1 MADDTFAN
9 WEKFL
14 NPDKLK
20 TNLIQASLYLAA
32 YEIFRNGLL
41 DKLRDFYAHQCRP
54 DATGEVRSVISE
66 AYKKEVIALYPKD
79 EFHACCLWFVS
90 GGAIDQNDLNQIEK
104 IREHRNSIAHELP
117 KYVSSADRNI
127 DLSSLLSLIGFV
139 KKIDL
144 WWLKEVDLPTD
155 SDYTAE
161 DIASIDWNQVIGLKT
176 LSLQLMLSVLGD
188 DDSFLRNLHTRF
200 VEEERKRQSQGNA
213 G

>member
-32 YEIFRNGLL
+32 YEIFKNGMI
-41 DKLRDFYAHQCRP
+41 DKLRDFYAHQWRP

-79 EFHACCLWFVS
+79 ELHACCLWFAS
-90 GGAIDQNDLNQIEK
+90 SGAIEQNDLNQIEK
-104 IREHRNSIAHELP
+104 IRKHRNSIAHELP
-117 KYVSSADRNI
+117 KYVSSADRSI
-127 DLSSLLSLIGFV
+127 DLSSLFSLIGLV

-155 SDYTAE
+155 PDYTPE
-161 DIASIDWNQVIGLKT
+161 DITSIDWNKVIGLRT
-176 LSLQLMLSVLGD
+176 LSL
-188 DDSFLRNLHTRF
+188 HTIDAECTGR
-200 VEEERKRQSQGNA
+200 R
-213 G
+213 